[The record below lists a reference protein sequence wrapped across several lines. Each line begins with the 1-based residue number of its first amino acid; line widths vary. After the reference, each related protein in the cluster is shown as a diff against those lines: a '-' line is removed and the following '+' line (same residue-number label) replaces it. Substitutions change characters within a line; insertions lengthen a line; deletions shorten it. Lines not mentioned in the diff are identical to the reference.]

1 MLHATRHGGGTVLNP
16 HLGMNQLPLQ
26 DRDLLQR
33 LNLYFDSLEQR
44 LQHGEG
50 WIIFNASGPRST
62 RITQYLLQRLREASL
77 LSHYFVPWR
86 DFSLT
91 SYMVEVELQSL
102 QSTSGELFGDRK
114 REYEIATRV
123 SQQTM
128 IRMVTADLLIVN
140 GLLPRHGHEVRYLND
155 TIESRYRSRLAT
167 IIVTPEQPHELE
179 QDVTRLADHGVET
192 WGRLAHRLYETNLI
206 AV

>member
-1 MLHATRHGGGTVLNP
+1 MKDDHLDLNP
-16 HLGMNQLPLQ
+16 LPLR

-33 LNLYFDSLEQR
+33 LNLYFDSLDSRLEQ
-44 LQHGEG
+44 GEG
-50 WIIFNASGPRST
+50 WVIFNADGTRST
-62 RITQYLLQRLREASL
+62 RIMQYLLHRLRDRAP

-91 SYMVEVELQSL
+91 SYMVGVELQSIDASQNRL
-102 QSTSGELFGDRK
+102 PLDLK

-128 IRMVTADLLIVN
+128 IKMVTSDLLIVN
-140 GLLPRHGHEVRYLND
+140 DLQPRHGHEVRYLND

-179 QDVTRLADHGVET
+179 QDVTRLADRGVDI
-192 WGRLAHRLYETNLI
+192 WGSLSQRLYEMNLI

>member
-1 MLHATRHGGGTVLNP
+1 MQNH
-16 HLGMNQLPLQ
+16 HLGANQLPLQ
-26 DRDLLQR
+26 DRDLLHR
-33 LNLYFDSLEQR
+33 LNLYFDSLDSR

-50 WIIFNASGPRST
+50 WVIFNANGPRSA
-62 RITQYLLQRLREASL
+62 RITQYLLHRLRETKL
-77 LSHYFVPWR
+77 MSHCFIPWR

-102 QSTSGELFGDRK
+102 RQPPEQLPGNLK
-114 REYEIATRV
+114 REYDIATRV

-128 IRMVTADLLIVN
+128 IQMVTSDLLIVN
-140 GLLPRHGHEVRYLND
+140 ELLPRHGHEVRYLND

-167 IIVTPEQPHELE
+167 IILTPEQPHELE
-179 QDVTRLADHGVET
+179 RDVTRLADRGVDT
-192 WGRLAHRLYETNLI
+192 WGTLSNRLYEMNLI

>member
-1 MLHATRHGGGTVLNP
+1 MQNH
-16 HLGMNQLPLQ
+16 HLGTNHLPLQ

-33 LNLYFDSLEQR
+33 LNLYFDSLDTR
-44 LQHGEG
+44 LQQGEG
-50 WIIFNASGPRST
+50 WVIFNANGSRSA
-62 RITQYLLQRLREASL
+62 RITQYLLHRLRDTTL
-77 LSHYFVPWR
+77 MSHYFVPWR

-91 SYMVEVELQSL
+91 SYMVQVELQSL
-102 QSTSGELFGDRK
+102 DAAPDQLPGNLK

-128 IRMVTADLLIVN
+128 IKMVTADLLIVN
-140 GLLPRHGHEVRYLND
+140 ELLPRHGHEVRYLND

-179 QDVTRLADHGVET
+179 HDVTRLADHGVDT
-192 WGRLAHRLYETNLI
+192 WGRLSHRLYEMNLI
-206 AV
+206 AI